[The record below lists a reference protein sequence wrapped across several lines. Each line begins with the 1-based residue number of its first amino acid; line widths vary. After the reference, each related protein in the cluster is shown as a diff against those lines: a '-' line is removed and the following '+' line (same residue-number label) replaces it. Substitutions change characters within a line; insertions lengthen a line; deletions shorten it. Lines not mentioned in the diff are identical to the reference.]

1 MGYSLLEVIAK
12 SATTKG
18 ELRKGLISMQID
30 IRDIPVYFINL
41 DTHTEKREAL
51 EKMLSEQGFKTVI
64 RFNAI
69 RSVDVP
75 RAITASHLEVL
86 KIIKSVGTPA
96 IVLED
101 DCEIESFQAIID
113 VPEETD
119 AFYLG
124 KSAWGLGVID
134 GRLEKYS
141 GNWNSVDYIE
151 GDLYRIRSM
160 YASHAILYTSNEYL
174 DFCIRLCK
182 TALRS
187 GVPHD
192 VYLGAIHS
200 FYNIYTSRFPVF
212 SQSSEHAGSIGP
224 VDSRPNPVG

>member
-1 MGYSLLEVIAK
+1 
-12 SATTKG
+12 
-18 ELRKGLISMQID
+18 MQID

-41 DTHTEKREAL
+41 DTDTEKREAL
-51 EKMLSEQGFKTVI
+51 EKMLAERGFKNVT

-86 KIIKSVGTPA
+86 KIIKSVGVPA

-101 DCEIESFQAIID
+101 DCEIESFQPIID
-113 VPEETD
+113 VPNEAD

-141 GNWNSVDYIE
+141 GDWNSVDYIE
-151 GDLYRIRSM
+151 GDLYKIRSM
-160 YASHAILYTSNEYL
+160 YATHAILYISNEYI
-174 DFCIRLCK
+174 DFCMRLCK
-182 TALRS
+182 TAIET

-212 SQSSEHAGSIGP
+212 SQSSEHAGSIGL
-224 VDSRPNPVG
+224 VDSRPAPVD